1 MQISTPKYT
10 QKARQ
15 KGTLFIPRKA
25 IKKRL
30 KNAPFLHKIH
40 TVFLSKIWGKNTFAA
55 PKKSPLAESRNTS
68 KNSPKTAEKIEQN
81 QRQNTT
87 LFEQKNAQSIT
98 RKSPQNRRI
107 LPTKKATR
115 KVKRHKIAHLPPKIT
130 TSPKPKN
137 PLQPTFGHHTASIF
151 TPLQHAVFQY
161 FTRGGVFPKSN
172 FSHKSNRCSKKSLEN
187 SLQFIAELERF

>member
-15 KGTLFIPRKA
+15 KGTLFILRKA

-30 KNAPFLHKIH
+30 KNAPFLHKICAA
-40 TVFLSKIWGKNTFAA
+40 FLLKIWGKNTFAA

-68 KNSPKTAEKIEQN
+68 KNNPKTAEKIEQN
-81 QRQNTT
+81 PRQDTT

-115 KVKRHKIAHLPPKIT
+115 MAKRHKIAHLPQKIT
-130 TSPKPKN
+130 TSPKPKL

-151 TPLQHAVFQY
+151 TPLQHTVFQC
-161 FTRGGVFPKSN
+161 FTRGGYFQN
-172 FSHKSNRCSKKSLEN
+172 RTFSTNPTDAQKNRWKIVCSLLPN
-187 SLQFIAELERF
+187 